1 MGMLLSERT
10 EYYGETDRIYSS
22 AGIVKALKRTGN
34 FLVTFSPIMWVM
46 FFGLLAV
53 LINWIGG

>member
-10 EYYGETDRIYSS
+10 EYYGETDRISS
-22 AGIVKALKRTGN
+22 ASGIVNTLKRTGN
-34 FLVTFSPIMWVM
+34 FLITFSPIMWVL
-46 FFGLLAV
+46 FFGLLAI